1 MCIQD
6 FLKEVDIRFMDQLR
20 RGASV
25 VAADLARD
33 PPPAS
38 LKEAYHLMCLT
49 GPPNPP
55 HTTPLCT
62 PLLAFCRHPGLHH
75 LQRSM
80 FVLA

>member
-1 MCIQD
+1 MISQESSEWHLQD

-38 LKEAYHLMCLT
+38 LREAYHLICLT
-49 GPPNPP
+49 GLPSILPP
-55 HTTPLCT
+55 
-62 PLLAFCRHPGLHH
+62 A
-75 LQRSM
+75 M
-80 FVLA
+80 